1 MFRLYAVIC
10 FVILSACAVSAQ
22 RPQPIFDTYHKNIF
36 LELGGSSILT
46 GVHYDQRLR
55 RGQLFGL
62 GFRAGVGGLSVSGTT
77 DNGEDVRFG
86 LATFP
91 LEVNV
96 TTGRRRSGFVA
107 GVGLLPAYAGAS
119 VERASGGNSTLT
131 TAEGFGLVGGYL
143 KLGYRLQPLRN
154 GVFFEL
160 NYNPLVLRGSG
171 YQQYV
176 GLSLGVGFK

>member
-1 MFRLYAVIC
+1 MRIRLFSFLMFCLLTLTA
-10 FVILSACAVSAQ
+10 LAQ
-22 RPQPIFDTYHKNIF
+22 RPGPVFDGFHKNIF
-36 LELGGSSILT
+36 LELGGSSVLT

-55 RGQLFGL
+55 RGQLHGP
-62 GFRAGVGGLSVSGTT
+62 GFRAGIGGLSVSGVSES
-77 DNGEDVRFG
+77 GEAVDFG
-86 LATFP
+86 LVTFP
-91 LEVNV
+91 LEINV

-107 GVGLLPAYAGAS
+107 GLGLLPAYAGAT
-119 VERASGGNSTLT
+119 VTDATSGNATIT

-171 YQQYV
+171 YRQYV